1 MVTAG
6 KRNQGRIMTIA
17 RSSWK
22 KVSAF
27 VMPEAGHLNH
37 CLFGTHD
44 LIKSYDQLVNSHDAL
59 PTNGYSR
66 PTEKLCMKEIE
77 ERSSK

>member
-1 MVTAG
+1 
-6 KRNQGRIMTIA
+6 
-17 RSSWK
+17 
-22 KVSAF
+22 
-27 VMPEAGHLNH
+27 MPEAGHLNH